1 MTNFKLAP
9 QLANDTIEL
18 GKLTL
23 CKVLLMNDSQFPWI
37 ILVPQRTN
45 ITELYQLEADDIK
58 QAQAESLMISK
69 LLMQHF
75 NGDKLNTGALGN
87 MVPQLHLHHVVR
99 FKNDPVWPK
108 PVWGNINA
116 IAYSTNEAKTLTNE
130 LQALIKTQSTAF
142 TTTDE

>member
-37 ILVPQRTN
+37 ILVPQRAN
-45 ITELYQLEADDIK
+45 IIELYQLEADDIK
-58 QAQAESLMISK
+58 QVQAESLMISK

-87 MVPQLHLHHVVR
+87 MVPQLHLHHIVR
-99 FKNDPVWPK
+99 FKKDPVWPK
-108 PVWGNINA
+108 PVWGNISA

-130 LQALIKTQSTAF
+130 LQALIKTQTNAF
-142 TTTDE
+142 TATDE

>member
-87 MVPQLHLHHVVR
+87 MVPQLHLHHIVR

-142 TTTDE
+142 TETDE

>member
-37 ILVPQRTN
+37 ILVPKRAN
-45 ITELYQLEADDIK
+45 IIELYQLEADDIK
-58 QAQAESLMISK
+58 QVQAESLMISK

-87 MVPQLHLHHVVR
+87 MVPQLHLHHIVR

-108 PVWGNINA
+108 PVWGNISA

-130 LQALIKTQSTAF
+130 LQALIKTQTNAF
-142 TTTDE
+142 TVTDK

>member
-37 ILVPQRTN
+37 ILVPQRAN
-45 ITELYQLEADDIK
+45 IIELYQLEADDIK
-58 QAQAESLMISK
+58 QVQAESLIISK

-87 MVPQLHLHHVVR
+87 MVPQLHLHHIVR

-108 PVWGNINA
+108 PVWGNISA